1 MFNDDIQGT
10 AATVLAGLYGAL
22 KVQGLGP
29 EALKDQRFVVCG
41 AGSAGAGVIITIR
54 DAIMA
59 RHGMSKEEA
68 GELFNIVDADGLISK
83 ARRNLGELEE
93 LFEGLTSFA
102 KSDTGLEGQSLL
114 ETVKSVK
121 PTILIGLSGVG
132 GLFSEDVLTAM
143 GAGTDMPVIFPLSN
157 PTSRAECTAADAQR
171 CTGGRAIFASGSPYP
186 DVEVDGKMVA
196 SSQCNNRYIFP
207 GLALGAALGQT
218 GQVTDRMVSRSAE
231 ALVELLSEEQLA
243 RRATFPDTEIREIGV
258 HLAARVF
265 QQAVEDKSSMHMNK
279 EMYEHYEHGGF
290 EELKSYIRAKMWLP
304 NYRPLVHKD

>member
-1 MFNDDIQGT
+1 
-10 AATVLAGLYGAL
+10 
-22 KVQGLGP
+22 
-29 EALKDQRFVVCG
+29 
-41 AGSAGAGVIITIR
+41 
-54 DAIMA
+54 MA

-231 ALVELLSEEQLA
+231 ALVELLSEEDLS
-243 RRATFPDTEIREIGV
+243 RRATFPEKTDIREV
-258 HLAARVF
+258 SCHLAARVIEC
-265 QQAVEDKSSMHMNK
+265 ALKEPLGPGVKVHNK
-279 EMYEHYEHGGF
+279 DAREAYGDHGIEG
-290 EELKSYIRAKMWLP
+290 LKEYIYTKMWNP
-304 NYRPLVHKD
+304 YYKPLVQEGNGN